1 MNKIIIKGVALLVA
15 GVALTGCSDEV
26 SLDRSGEG
34 RIYLR
39 TKVSTDVKVVSRAAT
54 ENAELASAATIWI
67 SGQKGLVRKY
77 NGIDEVPADGIQLV
91 AGNYVAEAWTGDSV
105 AASFDTRW
113 FKGREEFEITDGSVT
128 QVELVCKIANSVVSL
143 TYDDAVAEVLTD
155 CSFEVG
161 HNGGT
166 LTFDETTPAD
176 AKGYFM
182 MSSYDKDLHYTLTA
196 TRTDGKGTYT
206 CSGEIKDA
214 RPATEYRIRVKH
226 DGTVVNPIGGALITI
241 EVDETPL
248 EEIND
253 VYELTAAPVTTGIG
267 FDIAKPVV
275 GSEGAV
281 EARSLWIAATSALT
295 EVEVACPAFSAMF
308 GLSGN
313 DFEIFHIEDAEKAI
327 LRNAGVTWQVF
338 DHPETGFQ
346 EVKLMFSD
354 AAMGLFPKGDNTV
367 TITATDESGRSSVT
381 GMTVKV
387 TDATVEAVEIAP
399 GDLSIHA
406 TSATF
411 TGRILKDGASRA
423 GIRYAKA
430 GSSDW
435 TDVEAQ
441 PRSRAAWA
449 AGDEYSVTVE
459 NLEPG
464 TTYQYKAFTDDVESP
479 NTCTITT
486 EDAPQL
492 PNSSFEDWHGDMPV
506 MVYGEGQQMFWDS
519 GNTGSKMA
527 KTNLTTPSE
536 DYKHSGRYSARLE
549 SKFASVYG
557 FGAFAAGNL
566 FVGEFLGTENLSKG
580 ILGWGRAF
588 TGRPKALRGYVKYT
602 PAVVEYAGGGV
613 NKGDM
618 DRGIIY
624 MALVDN
630 TTQSYGKY
638 SGWPQIVA
646 TKDIDNHSFKKD
658 GANQNG
664 FVILE
669 AERFGR
675 KRGVGVVAEAE
686 QGRGGR
692 FGAVEVD
699 VLDLQARL
707 RDEFR
712 VADEADG
719 RTVRGGG
726 AAQHH
731 VVEAEIDVA
740 LQRVLGA
747 RLQHE
752 ALTQVEVLG
761 FGEVGGDEGRKLAAR
776 GNGLRGGPRAVEVVG
791 RGDGLRIVELLVA
804 EGLHAD
810 AVIGVLRLGKGD
822 RKTVDERVDEHHG
835 RGLVVDVGHLDGIA
849 ARTVDDGPG
858 ERHGLRAV
866 GIGDGREA
874 GQIEERRLQLGVG
887 DAAREAFVVVEALG
901 AGDCEQRGRDGDDTT
916 EEPRFQC
923 HLFHRLIILS

>member
-1 MNKIIIKGVALLVA
+1 MKNKILSGVALLAA
-15 GVALTGCSDEV
+15 GAAVTGCSDEMGF
-26 SLDRSGEG
+26 DRSGEG
-34 RIYLR
+34 RIYLH
-39 TKVSTDVKVVSRAAT
+39 TKVSTDVKVVSRAAA
-54 ENAELASAATIWI
+54 ENAELAAQATIWI
-67 SGQKGLVRKY
+67 SSEKGLVRKY
-77 NGIDEVPADGIQLV
+77 SGIDEVPADGIQLV
-91 AGNYVAEAWTGDSV
+91 AGHYVAEAWTGDSV

-113 FKGREEFEITDGSVT
+113 FKGREEFDITNNSVT

-143 TYDDAVAEVLTD
+143 SYDDAVAEVLTD
-155 CSFEVG
+155 CSFEIG
-161 HNGGT
+161 HNGGK
-166 LTFDETTPAD
+166 LTFDESTPAD

-214 RPATEYRIRVKH
+214 RPTTEYRIRVKH

-281 EARSLWIAATSALT
+281 EAKSLWIAATSALT
-295 EVEVACPAFSAMF
+295 DVEVACPAFSAMF

-313 DFEIFHIEDAEKAI
+313 DFEIFHIEDAEKTL

-346 EVKLMFSD
+346 EVKLTFSD

-430 GSSDW
+430 GSADW

-441 PRSRAAWA
+441 PRSRAGWA
-449 AGDEYSVTVE
+449 AGEEFSVTVE
-459 NLEPG
+459 GLTPG

-479 NTCTITT
+479 NTCTVTT

-492 PNSSFEDWHGDMPV
+492 PNASFEDWQVGSPTLI
-506 MVYGEGQQMFWDS
+506 YGAGQQMFWDS
-519 GNTGSKMA
+519 GNHGSASMSV
-527 KTNLTTPSE
+527 NLTTPSE
-536 DYKHSGRYSARLE
+536 DYTHSGKYSARL
-549 SKFASVYG
+549 ASQKVAG
-557 FGAFAAGNL
+557 IAFAAGNL
-566 FVGEFLGTENLSKG
+566 FIGQYLKTEPIKYG
-580 ILGWGRAF
+580 VLGWGRSF
-588 TGRPKALRGYVKYT
+588 TARPKALRGYIKYT
-602 PAVVEYAGGGV
+602 PATVTDGASGYI

-630 TTQSYGKY
+630 STMSYSSF

-646 TKDIDNHSFKKD
+646 TKKIADYSFKKD
-658 GANQNG
+658 GAN
-664 FVILE
+664 VIAYGEKIFTE
-669 AERFGR
+669 ATPGSDMVAFEIPLDYKRTDIRPSNIILTISASQFGDYY
-675 KRGVGVVAEAE
+675 A
-686 QGRGGR
+686 
-692 FGAVEVD
+692 
-699 VLDLQARL
+699 
-707 RDEFR
+707 
-712 VADEADG
+712 
-719 RTVRGGG
+719 
-726 AAQHH
+726 
-731 VVEAEIDVA
+731 
-740 LQRVLGA
+740 
-747 RLQHE
+747 
-752 ALTQVEVLG
+752 
-761 FGEVGGDEGRKLAAR
+761 
-776 GNGLRGGPRAVEVVG
+776 GGPSVMYI
-791 RGDGLRIVELLVA
+791 DDLELVY
-804 EGLHAD
+804 
-810 AVIGVLRLGKGD
+810 
-822 RKTVDERVDEHHG
+822 
-835 RGLVVDVGHLDGIA
+835 
-849 ARTVDDGPG
+849 
-858 ERHGLRAV
+858 
-866 GIGDGREA
+866 
-874 GQIEERRLQLGVG
+874 
-887 DAAREAFVVVEALG
+887 
-901 AGDCEQRGRDGDDTT
+901 
-916 EEPRFQC
+916 
-923 HLFHRLIILS
+923 

>member
-15 GVALTGCSDEV
+15 GAALTGCSDEV

-77 NGIDEVPADGIQLV
+77 NGIDEVTADGIQLV

-387 TDATVEAVEIAP
+387 TDATVEAIEIAP

-411 TGRILKDGASRA
+411 AGRILKDGASHA

-441 PRSRAAWA
+441 PRLRAAWA

-549 SKFASVYG
+549 SKYASVFG
-557 FGAFAAGNL
+557 IGAFAAGNL
-566 FVGEFLGTENLSKG
+566 FVGEFLGRENISKG

-630 TTQSYGKY
+630 TTQSYGNY

-658 GANQNG
+658 GAN
-664 FVILE
+664 VIAYGEKIFTE
-669 AERFGR
+669 ATPGSDMIAFEIPLDY
-675 KRGVGVVAEAE
+675 KRT
-686 QGRGGR
+686 
-692 FGAVEVD
+692 D
-699 VLDLQARL
+699 VRPS
-707 RDEFR
+707 
-712 VADEADG
+712 
-719 RTVRGGG
+719 
-726 AAQHH
+726 
-731 VVEAEIDVA
+731 
-740 LQRVLGA
+740 
-747 RLQHE
+747 
-752 ALTQVEVLG
+752 
-761 FGEVGGDEGRKLAAR
+761 
-776 GNGLRGGPRAVEVVG
+776 N
-791 RGDGLRIVELLVA
+791 
-804 EGLHAD
+804 
-810 AVIGVLRLGKGD
+810 
-822 RKTVDERVDEHHG
+822 
-835 RGLVVDVGHLDGIA
+835 
-849 ARTVDDGPG
+849 
-858 ERHGLRAV
+858 
-866 GIGDGREA
+866 
-874 GQIEERRLQLGVG
+874 
-887 DAAREAFVVVEALG
+887 
-901 AGDCEQRGRDGDDTT
+901 
-916 EEPRFQC
+916 
-923 HLFHRLIILS
+923 IILTISSSQYGDYYASGFSVMYIDDLELVY